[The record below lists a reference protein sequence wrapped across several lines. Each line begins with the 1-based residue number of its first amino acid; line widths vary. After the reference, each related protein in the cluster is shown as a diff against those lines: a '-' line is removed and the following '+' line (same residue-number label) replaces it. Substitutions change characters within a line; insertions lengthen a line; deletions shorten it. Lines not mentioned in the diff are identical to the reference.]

1 MAVPIYILLLL
12 TSGLIANVFGKEQAV
27 IDVIKLFIYI
37 LPLSYGLQGVIILSN
52 SSFNALHKP
61 MNALILSV
69 VRLFVFYVPFAYIG
83 SEFAGLKG
91 LFIGAAIG
99 NLFTAVVAYRWFIK
113 EVDGLSESYVKECH
127 S

>member
-1 MAVPIYILLLL
+1 MTYWHQNELHL
-12 TSGLIANVFGKEQAV
+12 
-27 IDVIKLFIYI
+27 
-37 LPLSYGLQGVIILSN
+37 
-52 SSFNALHKP
+52 NALHKP

-83 SEFAGLKG
+83 SEIAGLTG

-99 NLFTAVVAYRWFIK
+99 NLFTAMVAYKWFIK
-113 EVDGLSESYVKECH
+113 EVDGLSASYMKECH